1 MFFFW
6 VGYPLT
12 GKHAPR
18 TSDGCGE
25 HCHVWDG
32 PKGNPSAPQKTDSKP
47 PWVRGSVVADDL
59 GEVPSLPTA
68 FVPYFVDF
76 MVFASL
82 L

>member
-1 MFFFW
+1 MDVESIAMF
-6 VGYPLT
+6 GT
-12 GKHAPR
+12 APMVIQA
-18 TSDGCGE
+18 
-25 HCHVWDG
+25 HH
-32 PKGNPSAPQKTDSKP
+32 KKQIPSH
-47 PWVRGSVVADDL
+47 RGSVVADDL